1 MELCLKNRKIVVT
14 GAGQGIGN
22 ELCKTLDKMGAKVIA
37 ISRSSGPL
45 EALKTECPS
54 IEIMKVDLSKWDAT
68 RTALEKIDAVDG
80 LVNNAGIAIIKSYD
94 ELTEKDFDDTF
105 NVNIKAAFN
114 VCQILIPKM
123 GSGASIVNVSS
134 LAGLKSFHGHSVYSM
149 TKAALDSM
157 TKSLALELGP
167 KKIRVNS
174 VNPTVILTR
183 MGRENWSDPVKAGP
197 LIAKIP
203 ASRFGEVSEV
213 VEPILYLLSEKST
226 YVNGHCLPLEG
237 GYLAGN

>member
-1 MELCLKNRKIVVT
+1 MELCLADKKIVVT

-22 ELCKTLDKMGAKVIA
+22 ELCKTLVKLGAKVIA
-37 ISRSSGPL
+37 VSRSPGPL

-54 IEIMKVDLSKWDAT
+54 VQIIQVDLSDWGAT
-68 RTALEKIDAVDG
+68 RTALEKIDRVDG
-80 LVNNAGIAIIKSYD
+80 LVNNAGIAIIKPYD

-105 NVNIKAAFN
+105 NINIKAAFN

-123 GSGASIVNVSS
+123 GPGASIVNLSS
-134 LAGLKSFHGHSVYSM
+134 LAGLKSFQGHSVYSM
-149 TKAALDSM
+149 TKAAIDSM
-157 TKSLALELGP
+157 TKSLALELGERQ
-167 KKIRVNS
+167 IRVNS

-183 MGRENWSDPVKAGP
+183 MGRDNWSDPAKAGP

-203 ASRFGEVSEV
+203 AGRFGEVNEV
-213 VEPILYLLSEKST
+213 VEPIIFLLSDKSA
-226 YVNGHCLPLEG
+226 YINGHCMPLEG